1 MADHNALLYRVI
13 SIIPQTLAYG
23 IYLCLVPMWLYVI
36 MKKGIQSRS
45 RKLLFAMATI
55 MFTLSTMY
63 WILSVVITF
72 LVFRSA
78 FDPTYDAPDWLTL
91 FSAILL
97 VNFILTDGVVIW
109 RAWVLCPEQSK
120 FVLVFPIVLLAI
132 NTLVYMAVV
141 ATRVG
146 LMLTAVGTPIHG
158 ALAHTIDVAQMTN
171 SVLSLF
177 TNILG
182 TLTISNKAWKYRKS
196 LMNADVGSQ
205 MTTPATRVLGLLIE
219 SGVLY
224 ILIGVIAVVSLL
236 IPLTLGKLGT
246 IVMPVAVQLAGMYP
260 IIVLLLVDQDRS
272 LSATTC
278 YTTGSVKS
286 ISGESRS
293 RTEPMSFA
301 PGPRVSSGTLVTAA
315 KTETRDSKTYFSL
328 GSTLERGDSEM
339 NAGNAGSN
347 TNSGEKHAAAS

>member
-1 MADHNALLYRVI
+1 MADHNALLFRVI

-171 SVLSLF
+171 LVLSLF
-177 TNILG
+177 INILG
-182 TLTISNKAWKYRKS
+182 TLIISNKAWKYRKS
-196 LMNADVGSQ
+196 LMNLDGGGGQ
-205 MTTPATRVLGLLIE
+205 MTTPATKILGLLIE
-219 SGVLY
+219 SGVFY
-224 ILIGVIAVVSLL
+224 ILIGLIAVISLV
-236 IPLTLGKLGT
+236 IPLTHGKLGT
-246 IVMPVAVQLAGMYP
+246 IVMPVSVQLAGMYP

-272 LSATTC
+272 FSATVC
-278 YTTGSVKS
+278 YTNGSVIN
-286 ISGESRS
+286 ISGESHS
-293 RTEPMSFA
+293 RTEPMTFA
-301 PGPRVSSGTLVTAA
+301 PGARVSSGTLITAA
-315 KTETRDSKTYFSL
+315 RTETRNSVTYFSL
-328 GSTLERGDSEM
+328 GSTLEKGDSEM
-339 NAGNAGSN
+339 KAGVAGSS
-347 TNSGEKHAAAS
+347 TKSGEKRVDL

>member
-1 MADHNALLYRVI
+1 
-13 SIIPQTLAYG
+13 
-23 IYLCLVPMWLYVI
+23 
-36 MKKGIQSRS
+36 
-45 RKLLFAMATI
+45 

-63 WILSVVITF
+63 WISSVVITF
-72 LVFRSA
+72 LVIRSA
-78 FDPTYDAPDWLTL
+78 FDPTYDAPSWFTL
-91 FSAILL
+91 FNAILL
-97 VNFILTDGVVIW
+97 VNFILTDGVVVW
-109 RAWVLCPEQSK
+109 RAWVLCPENK
-120 FVLVFPIVLLAI
+120 PVLVVSIVLLAI

-141 ATRVG
+141 ATRAG
-146 LMLTAVGTPIHG
+146 LLLTAERTPIHR
-158 ALAHTIDVAQMTN
+158 ALAHIIDVAQMTN

-219 SGVLY
+219 SGVFY
-224 ILIGVIAVVSLL
+224 ILIGAISVVSLL